1 MVPQTTRRPICI
13 PRPHVYY
20 SIARDFLKPP
30 TLKAVKSTNWTMC
43 IQQVML
49 ANAFEIMFCTKHKK
63 LGQTTNLMILSS
75 IH

>member
-1 MVPQTTRRPICI
+1 
-13 PRPHVYY
+13 
-20 SIARDFLKPP
+20 
-30 TLKAVKSTNWTMC
+30 MC

-49 ANAFEIMFCTKHKK
+49 ANAFEIMFCNKHKK